1 MPPSLPSG
9 PDRRSAAKRT
19 PSPPQQHD
27 LADFEIRRQPDDTT
41 CGPTCLH
48 AVYRYF
54 GDERPLGTIRDEVRT
69 VEGGGTLG
77 VHLGLHAL
85 ARGYAATLVTWNIN
99 VFDPTWF
106 GDSTTPPKPSP
117 PKSLATKL
125 RERAA
130 ALRLRPSPDLKLANA
145 CDAYVEFVETG
156 GKIVFQDLDAALLRR
171 FLNRGVPLLTGL
183 SATWLY
189 REMREHSDGRE
200 DDVAGDPSGH
210 FVVLTGYDTAVRAI
224 RVTDPMHPNPL
235 SPVHTYPV
243 ATTRLIG
250 AIYLGVLTYDANL
263 LAIEPLARTSKTS
276 KKTKRSKRAQQ

>member
-1 MPPSLPSG
+1 MPPPLPSG
-9 PDRRSAAKRT
+9 PDRRSAPKSATSR
-19 PSPPQQHD
+19 PQQHD

-85 ARGYAATLVTWNIN
+85 ARGYAVELVTWNLN

-106 GDSTTPPKPSP
+106 AGSGSPSP
-117 PKSLATKL
+117 APLSAKL
-125 RERAA
+125 RERAT
-130 ALRLRPSPDLKLANA
+130 ALRRRPTRNLKLADA
-145 CDAYVEFVETG
+145 CDAYVEFVEAG
-156 GKIVFQDLDAALLRR
+156 GTVVFKDLDSALLRR
-171 FLNRGVPLLTGL
+171 YLKRGVPILTGL

-210 FVVLTGYDTAVRAI
+210 FVVLTGYDTAERAV
-224 RVTDPMHPNPL
+224 RVTDPMHPNSL

-276 KKTKRSKRAQQ
+276 KTSKKTKRSKRAQQ